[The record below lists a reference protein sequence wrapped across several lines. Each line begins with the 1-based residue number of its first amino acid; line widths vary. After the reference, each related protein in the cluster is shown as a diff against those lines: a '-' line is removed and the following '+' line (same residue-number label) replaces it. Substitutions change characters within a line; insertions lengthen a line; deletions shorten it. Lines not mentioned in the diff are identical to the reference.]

1 MLGAHRCFYK
11 LSFSFY
17 FTTHEFFSWAS
28 NSLLL
33 LFLADRDVRA
43 QSVVGMPVF
52 FFSFCIT
59 CRASQLLLFGEN
71 CSKGGCQEAHETH
84 TLVLNSGVR

>member
-17 FTTHEFFSWAS
+17 FTTNEFFSWAS

-43 QSVVGMPVF
+43 QSVVGVSFFFFALLAMHRNF
-52 FFSFCIT
+52 FFSGKTALEEFAKKHMRLTPLCLT
-59 CRASQLLLFGEN
+59 A
-71 CSKGGCQEAHETH
+71 
-84 TLVLNSGVR
+84 V